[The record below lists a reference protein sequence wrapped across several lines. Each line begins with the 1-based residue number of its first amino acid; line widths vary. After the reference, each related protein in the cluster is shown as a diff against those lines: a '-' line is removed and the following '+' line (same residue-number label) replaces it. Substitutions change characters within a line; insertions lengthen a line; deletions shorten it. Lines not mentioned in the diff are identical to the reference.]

1 MIRRRRP
8 LVIAIVVLALVVAL
22 APAALG
28 QSPPAYAEPA
38 VDAKIQIVWPHDEQG
53 KAAPVETAPLVNV
66 EVYLFE
72 GGTLNPVPQSFS
84 NRVVLRWAA
93 NSLSLPRPAEDARV
107 GEKTIVERDGHVFPA
122 WVFND
127 VPVGSDHWP
136 PSADLRTYYW
146 VEVEGVDYRT
156 NVWCHAADARTVAPH
171 PWIPDDVES
180 APSSVDAM
188 VQIVWP
194 HDESGQEQPVAQAE
208 LVNVGVDLFAHP
220 LVPEPIS
227 SGHRVK
233 TVDFDFSQPVRLLR
247 ALNDG
252 FLEPVG
258 QGERVSH
265 TTPRRNPSYRIF
277 DYPRWVL
284 NDVDVSAARDPVNK
298 YYFAVK
304 VDGIETHTTI
314 WAHGADA
321 RTYFPTRDVPAR
333 SADGRG

>member
-1 MIRRRRP
+1 MVDRRCPLAIR
-8 LVIAIVVLALVVAL
+8 IVLLALVLAL
-22 APAALG
+22 APAAMG
-28 QSPPAYAEPA
+28 QSPPAYAEQA

-53 KAAPVETAPLVNV
+53 NAAPVETAPLVNV

-72 GGTLNPVPQSFS
+72 RGTLNPVPQSFV
-84 NRVVLRWAA
+84 NGVILRWAT
-93 NSLSLPRPAEDARV
+93 NSGSLARPAEGTRV
-107 GEKTIVERDGHVFPA
+107 GIKTIVERDGRVFPA

-127 VPVGSDHWP
+127 VPVGSDYWP
-136 PSADLRTYYW
+136 PSADLRTYYS

-156 NVWCHAADARTVAPH
+156 NVWCHATDARTIVPH

-180 APSSVDAM
+180 APSAVDAA

-194 HDESGQEQPVAQAE
+194 HDESGKEQPVAQAGQ
-208 LVNVGVDLFAHP
+208 VNVGVDLFAHP

-227 SGHRVK
+227 SGHRVR

-277 DYPRWVL
+277 DYPRWVF

-298 YYFAVK
+298 YYFAIQ

-333 SADGRG
+333 SADRR